1 MIVPPKTVPTGIT
14 GSAFAALQKAIRRKR
29 ETTTRETAIFNIE
42 LRPPCGDSGA
52 RGSKNPAS
60 LSVYFGRLFQYFGR
74 LFQAQSGCQG
84 SSATIDTVASL
95 NILAPSSLGLSSITG

>member
-60 LSVYFGRLFQYFGR
+60 LSVYFGRLFQ
-74 LFQAQSGCQG
+74 AQSGCQG